1 MSKNIIF
8 DLDGTLT
15 DARPFDYL
23 LDQSPKLWDE
33 WNRKTFEHE
42 IWSELEFKFRL
53 HYIGGDKVHII
64 TARADNCRIYTENWL
79 RKHDLAH
86 LHCGLYM
93 RAAGDKRPDFI
104 IKEEII
110 HFLKQNAS
118 IYFDIAYDDRLEVL
132 EMYKR
137 NGIQAIHVK
146 DGKISS

>member
-23 LDQSPKLWDE
+23 LDQAPKLWDE

-42 IWSELEFKFRL
+42 IWRGLEAMYRI
-53 HYIGGDKVHII
+53 HYIAGDHIYII
-64 TARADNCRIYTENWL
+64 TARADNCRLYTENWL
-79 RKHDLAH
+79 RKHDLGH
-86 LHCGLYM
+86 LHHGLYM

-110 HFLKQNAS
+110 HFLKRQGG
-118 IYFDIAYDDRLEVL
+118 IFFDQAYDDRMEVI

-137 NGIQAIHVK
+137 NGINAIHVK